1 MDELFKAAI
10 KAKVLLN
17 PGDIYD
23 FKANNSLRLSYA
35 YVNEKEFEKGALI
48 LKELILKM
56 KL

>member
-1 MDELFKAAI
+1 M

-23 FKANNSLRLSYA
+23 FKSNNSLRLSYA
-35 YVNEKEFEKGALI
+35 YVNEKEFEKGALS

-56 KL
+56 KH